1 MSEHPPEEVSKTSPD
16 FQHIIYEVTD
26 SIATVTLNRP
36 DKLNSLMGGM
46 MLELYSAL
54 GEATQNPLVRVVVLT
69 GAGRAFCAG
78 QDLADPAMSP
88 KAGSNAPA
96 DIGDVVDTFYSPL
109 VRRLRA
115 MPVPV
120 VCAVNGVAAGA
131 GANIALACDIVIAVQ
146 TASFIQPFCKLGLVP
161 DAGGTW
167 LLPQLVGR
175 ARAVGL
181 ALLGDKLSAEQAA
194 QWGLIWK
201 CVAAADFEAEVNAI
215 ARTLAAGPTLGYVRT
230 REAIDK
236 AATSTLDSQLDFEA
250 ALQRELGNSQD
261 YAEGVRAFIA
271 KRPPL
276 FAGK

>member
-1 MSEHPPEEVSKTSPD
+1 MPD
-16 FQHIIYEVTD
+16 YQFIVYKVD
-26 SIATVTLNRP
+26 SGIATVTLNRP
-36 DKLNSLMGGM
+36 DKLNSLMGAM

-54 GEATQNPLVRVVVLT
+54 GEAAQDEAVRAVVLT

-88 KAGSNAPA
+88 KPDSNAPA
-96 DIGDVVDTFYSPL
+96 DIGDVVETFYSPL
-109 VRRLRA
+109 VRRLRT
-115 MPVPV
+115 MPKPV
-120 VCAVNGVAAGA
+120 LCAVNGVAAGA

-181 ALLGDKLSAEQAA
+181 ALLGDKLGAEQAA

-201 CVAAADFEAEVNAI
+201 CVATADFEAEVGSI
-215 ARTLAAGPTLGYVRT
+215 AKTLAAGPTLGYLRT
-230 REAIDK
+230 REAIDH
-236 AATSTLDSQLDFEA
+236 AATSSLDSQLDLERDM
-250 ALQRELGNSQD
+250 QRELGNSRD
-261 YAEGVRAFIA
+261 YAEGVQAFIA
-271 KRPPL
+271 KRPPV
-276 FAGK
+276 FVGG

>member
-1 MSEHPPEEVSKTSPD
+1 MHD
-16 FQHIIYEVTD
+16 FKYISYAVAD
-26 SIATVTLNRP
+26 RVATITLNRP
-36 DKLNSLMGGM
+36 DKLNSLLGAMA
-46 MLELYSAL
+46 LEVHSAL
-54 GEATQNPLVRVVVLT
+54 DKASSDSAAKVLVLT

-88 KAGSNAPA
+88 KPGSDSPA
-96 DIGDVVDTFYSPL
+96 DVGAVVDTFYSPL

-115 MPVPV
+115 MPKPV

-201 CVAAADFEAEVNAI
+201 CVAADDFEAEVSSFAK
-215 ARTLAAGPTLGYVRT
+215 TLAAGPTLGYVRT
-230 REAIDK
+230 REAIDA
-236 AATSTLDSQLDFEA
+236 AATNTLDAQLDMEA
-250 ALQRELGNSQD
+250 LMQRELGSSQD
-261 YAEGVRAFIA
+261 YAEGVKAFIA
-271 KRPPL
+271 KRPPV
-276 FAGK
+276 FVGQ

>member
-1 MSEHPPEEVSKTSPD
+1 MPD
-16 FQHIIYEVTD
+16 YQFIVYKVD
-26 SIATVTLNRP
+26 SGIATVTLNRP
-36 DKLNSLMGGM
+36 DKLNSLMGAM

-54 GEATQNPLVRVVVLT
+54 GEAAQDEAVRAVVLT

-88 KAGSNAPA
+88 KPDSNAPA
-96 DIGDVVDTFYSPL
+96 DIGDVVETFYSPL
-109 VRRLRA
+109 VRRLRT
-115 MPVPV
+115 MPKPV
-120 VCAVNGVAAGA
+120 LCAVNGVAAGA

-181 ALLGDKLSAEQAA
+181 AMLGDKLSAELAA

-201 CVAAADFEAEVNAI
+201 CVATADFEAEVGSI
-215 ARTLAAGPTLGYVRT
+215 VKTLAAGPTLGYLRT
-230 REAIDK
+230 REAIDH
-236 AATSTLDSQLDFEA
+236 AATSSLDSQLDLERDM
-250 ALQRELGNSQD
+250 QRELGNSRD
-261 YAEGVRAFIA
+261 YAEGVQAFIA
-271 KRPPL
+271 KRPPV
-276 FAGK
+276 FVGG

>member
-1 MSEHPPEEVSKTSPD
+1 MPEPTQE
-16 FQHIIYEVTD
+16 FQFISYKVD
-26 SIATVTLNRP
+26 AGVATLTLNRP
-36 DKLNSLMGGM
+36 VKLNSLMGAM

-54 GEATQNPLVRVVVLT
+54 GTAAQDDTARVVVLT

-88 KAGSNAPA
+88 KPGSSAPA

-115 MPVPV
+115 MPKPV
-120 VCAVNGVAAGA
+120 LCAVNGVAAGA

-181 ALLGDKLSAEQAA
+181 AMLGDKLSAEQAA

-201 CVAAADFEAEVNAI
+201 CVSAADFEAEVLNI
-215 ARTLAAGPTLGYVRT
+215 ASTLAAGPTLGYVRT

-236 AATSTLDSQLDFEA
+236 ASTSTLDSQLDLEA
-250 ALQRELGNSQD
+250 GMQRELGNSED
-261 YAEGVRAFIA
+261 YAEGVQAFIA
-271 KRPPL
+271 KRPPI
-276 FAGK
+276 FTGR

>member
-1 MSEHPPEEVSKTSPD
+1 MHD
-16 FQHIIYEVTD
+16 FKYISYSLNEGV
-26 SIATVTLNRP
+26 ATLTLNRP
-36 DKLNSLMGGM
+36 DKLNSFTGAM
-46 MLELYSAL
+46 MLELFGAL
-54 GEATQNPLVRVVVLT
+54 GSVAQDEAVRAVVLT

-78 QDLADPAMSP
+78 QDLSDPAMSP
-88 KAGSNAPA
+88 KPGSSAPA
-96 DIGDVVDTFYSPL
+96 DIGDVVETFYSPL

-115 MPVPV
+115 MPKPV

-181 ALLGDKLSAEQAA
+181 ALLGDKLTAEQAA

-215 ARTLAAGPTLGYVRT
+215 AKTLAVGPTLGYVRT
-230 REAIDK
+230 RQAIDA
-236 AATSTLDSQLDFEA
+236 AATSTLDAQLDMEA
-250 ALQRELGNSQD
+250 AMQRELGNSQD
-261 YAEGVRAFIA
+261 YAEGVKAFIG
-271 KRPPL
+271 KRSPV
-276 FAGK
+276 FIGK

>member
-1 MSEHPPEEVSKTSPD
+1 MHDYK
-16 FQHIIYEVTD
+16 FIGYAID
-26 SIATVTLNRP
+26 SGVATVTLNRP
-36 DKLNSLMGGM
+36 DKLNSLMGAM

-54 GEATQNPLVRVVVLT
+54 GVAGHDDAVRAVVLT

-88 KAGSNAPA
+88 KPESNTPA

-115 MPVPV
+115 MPKPV

-175 ARAVGL
+175 ARAMGL
-181 ALLGDKLSAEQAA
+181 ALLGDKLSAELAA

-201 CVAAADFEAEVNAI
+201 CVATADFEAEVKAV
-215 ARTLAAGPTLGYVRT
+215 ARALAAGPTLGYVRT
-230 REAIDK
+230 REAIDA
-236 AATSTLDSQLDFEA
+236 AATSTLDAQLDMERDM
-250 ALQRELGNSQD
+250 QRELGNSQD
-261 YAEGVRAFIA
+261 YAEGVNAFIA
-271 KRPPL
+271 KRPPV
-276 FAGK
+276 FTGQ

>member
-1 MSEHPPEEVSKTSPD
+1 MSNFKYLNYSTANDV
-16 FQHIIYEVTD
+16 
-26 SIATVTLNRP
+26 ATITLNRP
-36 DKLNSLMGGM
+36 DKLNSLMGAM
-46 MLELYSAL
+46 MLEMFSAL
-54 GEATQNPLVRVVVLT
+54 GLASQDKAVRAVVLT

-78 QDLADPAMSP
+78 QDLSDPSMSSKP
-88 KAGSNAPA
+88 GSDAPA
-96 DIGDVVDTFYSPL
+96 DIGAVVETFYSPL

-115 MPVPV
+115 MPKPV
-120 VCAVNGVAAGA
+120 ICAVNGVAAGA

-194 QWGLIWK
+194 EWGLIWK
-201 CVAAADFEAEVNAI
+201 CVAVADFEAEVSTL

-230 REAIDK
+230 REAIDA
-236 AATSTLDSQLDFEA
+236 AATSTLDSQLDMEA
-250 ALQRELGNSQD
+250 GLQRELGNSQD
-261 YAEGVRAFIA
+261 YAEGVQALDR
-271 KRPPL
+271 KSVV
-276 FAGK
+276 

>member
-1 MSEHPPEEVSKTSPD
+1 MSEHQPKVVPKASTD
-16 FQHIIYEVTD
+16 FQHIIYEVTEGV
-26 SIATVTLNRP
+26 ATVTLNRP

-54 GEATQNPLVRVVVLT
+54 GEATQNSLVRVVVLT

-88 KAGSNAPA
+88 KAGSNTPA
-96 DIGDVVDTFYSPL
+96 DSGDVVDTFYSPL

-115 MPVPV
+115 LPVPV

-131 GANIALACDIVIAVQ
+131 GANIALACDMVIAVQ

-175 ARAVGL
+175 ARAMGL
-181 ALLGDKLSAEQAA
+181 ALLGEKLSAEQAA

-201 CVAAADFEAEVNAI
+201 CVATADFEAEVKAI

-250 ALQRELGNSQD
+250 ALQRELGNSAD

-271 KRPPL
+271 KRAPV
-276 FAGK
+276 FVGQ

>member
-1 MSEHPPEEVSKTSPD
+1 MSDHQFIKYAASGGV
-16 FQHIIYEVTD
+16 
-26 SIATVTLNRP
+26 ATITLNRLE
-36 DKLNSLMGGM
+36 KLNSLMGAM

-54 GEATQNPLVRVVVLT
+54 GNAAQDEAVRAVVLT

-88 KAGSNAPA
+88 KPGSNTPA
-96 DIGDVVDTFYSPL
+96 DVGDVVDTFYSPV

-115 MPVPV
+115 MPKPV

-131 GANIALACDIVIAVQ
+131 GANIALACDIVVAVQ
-146 TASFIQPFCKLGLVP
+146 SASFIQPFCKLGLVP

-167 LLPQLVGR
+167 LLPHLVGR

-201 CVAAADFEAEVNAI
+201 CVATDEFEAEVNTI
-215 ARTLAAGPTLGYVRT
+215 ARTLAAGPTLGYLRT
-230 REAIDK
+230 REAIDH
-236 AATSTLDSQLDFEA
+236 AATSSLDSQLDLESS
-250 ALQRELGNSQD
+250 LQRELGNTLD
-261 YAEGVRAFIA
+261 YAEGVRAFIG
-271 KRPPL
+271 KRPPV
-276 FAGK
+276 FVGK

>member
-1 MSEHPPEEVSKTSPD
+1 MHD
-16 FQHIIYEVTD
+16 FKFISYHVAD
-26 SIATVTLNRP
+26 GVATITLNRP
-36 DKLNSLMGGM
+36 DKLNSLIGAMA
-46 MLELYSAL
+46 LEVHSAL
-54 GEATQNPLVRVVVLT
+54 DIAAADTTAKTVVLT

-88 KAGSNAPA
+88 KPGSNLPA
-96 DIGDVVDTFYSPL
+96 DIGDVVEAFYSPL

-115 MPVPV
+115 MPKPV

-181 ALLGDKLSAEQAA
+181 ALLGDKLTAEQAA

-201 CVAAADFEAEVNAI
+201 CVATADFEAEVNSI
-215 ARTLAAGPTLGYVRT
+215 AKTLAAGPTLGYVRT
-230 REAIDK
+230 REAIDA
-236 AATSTLDSQLDFEA
+236 AATSTLDAQLDMERDM
-250 ALQRELGNSQD
+250 QRELGNSQD
-261 YAEGVRAFIA
+261 YAEGVKAFIG
-271 KRPPL
+271 KRPPV
-276 FAGK
+276 FVGQ

>member
-1 MSEHPPEEVSKTSPD
+1 MPD
-16 FQHIIYEVTD
+16 YQFIVYKVD
-26 SIATVTLNRP
+26 SGIATVTLNRP
-36 DKLNSLMGGM
+36 DKLNSLMGAM

-54 GEATQNPLVRVVVLT
+54 GEAAQDEAVRAVVLT

-88 KAGSNAPA
+88 KPGSNAPA
-96 DIGDVVDTFYSPL
+96 DIGDVVETFYSPL
-109 VRRLRA
+109 VRRLRT
-115 MPVPV
+115 MPKPV
-120 VCAVNGVAAGA
+120 LCAVNGVAAGA

-181 ALLGDKLSAEQAA
+181 AMLGDKLGAELAA

-201 CVAAADFEAEVNAI
+201 CVATADFEAEVGSI
-215 ARTLAAGPTLGYVRT
+215 AKTLAAGPTLGYLRT
-230 REAIDK
+230 RDAIDH
-236 AATSTLDSQLDFEA
+236 AATSSLDSQLDLERDM
-250 ALQRELGNSQD
+250 QRELGNSRD
-261 YAEGVRAFIA
+261 YAEGVQAFIA
-271 KRPPL
+271 KRPPV
-276 FAGK
+276 FVGG

>member
-1 MSEHPPEEVSKTSPD
+1 MHDYK
-16 FQHIIYEVTD
+16 FIGYAID
-26 SIATVTLNRP
+26 SGVATVTLNRP
-36 DKLNSLMGGM
+36 DKLNSLMGAM

-54 GEATQNPLVRVVVLT
+54 GVAGQDDAVRAVVLT

-78 QDLADPAMSP
+78 QDLSDPAMSP
-88 KAGSNAPA
+88 KPESNTPA

-115 MPVPV
+115 MPKPV

-175 ARAVGL
+175 ARAMGL
-181 ALLGDKLSAEQAA
+181 ALLGDKLSAELAA

-201 CVAAADFEAEVNAI
+201 CVATADFEAEVKAVSR
-215 ARTLAAGPTLGYVRT
+215 ALAAGPTLGYVRT
-230 REAIDK
+230 REAIDA
-236 AATSTLDSQLDFEA
+236 AATSTLDAQLDMERDM
-250 ALQRELGNSQD
+250 QRELGNSQD
-261 YAEGVRAFIA
+261 YAEGVNAFIA
-271 KRPPL
+271 KRPPV
-276 FAGK
+276 FTGQ

>member
-1 MSEHPPEEVSKTSPD
+1 MHN
-16 FQHIIYEVTD
+16 FQYIRYSTTD
-26 SIATVTLNRP
+26 GVATLTLNRP
-36 DKLNSLMGGM
+36 DKLNSLMGAM
-46 MLELYSAL
+46 MLEMFSAL
-54 GEATQNPLVRVVVLT
+54 GTAAQDDAVRAVVLT

-88 KAGSNAPA
+88 KPGSNLPA
-96 DIGDVVDTFYSPL
+96 DVGDVVDTFYSPL

-115 MPVPV
+115 MPKPV

-201 CVAAADFEAEVNAI
+201 CVATADFEAEVLST
-215 ARTLAAGPTLGYVRT
+215 ARTLAAGPTLGYMRT
-230 REAIDK
+230 REAIDA
-236 AATSTLDSQLDFEA
+236 AATSTLDSQLDLEA
-250 ALQRELGNSQD
+250 VMQRELGNSQD
-261 YAEGVRAFIA
+261 YAEGVKAFIA
-271 KRPPL
+271 KRPPV
-276 FAGK
+276 FVGS

>member
-1 MSEHPPEEVSKTSPD
+1 MPD
-16 FQHIIYEVTD
+16 YQFIVYKVD
-26 SIATVTLNRP
+26 SGVATVTLNRP
-36 DKLNSLMGGM
+36 DKLNSLMGAM

-54 GEATQNPLVRVVVLT
+54 GAAAQDDAVRVVVLT

-88 KAGSNAPA
+88 KPGSNASA
-96 DIGDVVDTFYSPL
+96 DIGDVVETFYSPL

-115 MPVPV
+115 MPKPV
-120 VCAVNGVAAGA
+120 LCAVNGVAAGA

-181 ALLGDKLSAEQAA
+181 AMLGDKLSAELAA

-201 CVAAADFEAEVNAI
+201 CVGAADFEGEVGSI
-215 ARTLAAGPTLGYVRT
+215 AKTLAAGPTLGYLRT
-230 REAIDK
+230 REAIDH
-236 AATSTLDSQLDFEA
+236 AATSSLDSQLDLERDM
-250 ALQRELGNSQD
+250 QRELGNSQD
-261 YAEGVRAFIA
+261 YAEGVQAFIA
-271 KRPPL
+271 KRPPV
-276 FAGK
+276 FVGS

>member
-1 MSEHPPEEVSKTSPD
+1 MSEHQPEAVPKASPD

-175 ARAVGL
+175 ARAMGL

-201 CVAAADFEAEVNAI
+201 CVATADFEAEVKAI

-236 AATSTLDSQLDFEA
+236 AATSTLDSQLDLEA
-250 ALQRELGNSQD
+250 ALQRELGNSAD

-271 KRPPL
+271 KRAPV
-276 FAGK
+276 FVGQ

>member
-1 MSEHPPEEVSKTSPD
+1 MSFAFIDLHVEHAV
-16 FQHIIYEVTD
+16 
-26 SIATVTLNRP
+26 ATITLNRP
-36 DKLNSLMGGM
+36 DKLNSLIGAMA
-46 MLELYSAL
+46 LEVHRAL
-54 GEATQNPLVRVVVLT
+54 DIAAADTTAKTVVLT

-88 KAGSNAPA
+88 KPGSNLPA
-96 DIGDVVDTFYSPL
+96 DIGDVVEKFYSPL

-115 MPVPV
+115 MPKPV

-131 GANIALACDIVIAVQ
+131 GANIALACDVVIAVQ

-181 ALLGDKLSAEQAA
+181 ALLGDKLTAEQAA

-201 CVAAADFEAEVNAI
+201 CVATADFEAEVNSI
-215 ARTLAAGPTLGYVRT
+215 AKTLATGPTLGYVRT
-230 REAIDK
+230 REAVDA
-236 AATSTLDSQLDFEA
+236 AATSTLDAQLDMERDM
-250 ALQRELGNSQD
+250 QRELGNSQD
-261 YAEGVRAFIA
+261 YAEGVKAFIG
-271 KRPPL
+271 KRPPV
-276 FAGK
+276 FVGQ

>member
-1 MSEHPPEEVSKTSPD
+1 MHD
-16 FQHIIYEVTD
+16 FKYIGYAVA
-26 SIATVTLNRP
+26 SGIATITLNRP
-36 DKLNSLMGGM
+36 DKLNSLTGDMA
-46 MLELYSAL
+46 LEVHSAL
-54 GEATQNPLVRVVVLT
+54 DSAAADQSAKAVVLT

-88 KAGSNAPA
+88 TPGSNAPA
-96 DIGDVVDTFYSPL
+96 DIGDVVEAFYSPL

-115 MPVPV
+115 MPKPV

-175 ARAVGL
+175 SRAVGL
-181 ALLGDKLSAEQAA
+181 AMLGDKLSAEQAA

-201 CVAAADFEAEVNAI
+201 YVATADFEAEVNSV
-215 ARTLAAGPTLGYVRT
+215 ARALAAGPTLGYVRT
-230 REAIDK
+230 REAIDA
-236 AATSTLDSQLDFEA
+236 AATSTLDAQLDMERDM
-250 ALQRELGNSQD
+250 QRELGNSLD
-261 YAEGVRAFIA
+261 YAEGVKAFIA
-271 KRPPL
+271 KRPPV
-276 FAGK
+276 FVGH

>member
-1 MSEHPPEEVSKTSPD
+1 MHDYK
-16 FQHIIYEVTD
+16 FIGYAID
-26 SIATVTLNRP
+26 SGVATVTLNRP
-36 DKLNSLMGGM
+36 DKLNSLMGAM

-54 GEATQNPLVRVVVLT
+54 GVAGQDDAVRAVVLT

-78 QDLADPAMSP
+78 QDLADPARSP
-88 KAGSNAPA
+88 KPGSDAPA

-115 MPVPV
+115 MPKPV

-131 GANIALACDIVIAVQ
+131 GANIALACDVVIAVQ

-181 ALLGDKLSAEQAA
+181 ALLGDKLTAEQAA

-201 CVAAADFEAEVNAI
+201 CVATADFESEVNTVAK
-215 ARTLAAGPTLGYVRT
+215 TLAAGPTLGYLRT
-230 REAIDK
+230 REAIDA
-236 AATSTLDSQLDFEA
+236 AATRTLDAQLDMEA
-250 ALQRELGNSQD
+250 SMQRELGNSQD

-271 KRPPL
+271 KRPPV
-276 FAGK
+276 FVGQ